1 MPCRTGVVSTFACKG
16 AEQGFPRGS
25 VIEHVIDEQGRPI
38 FSLSTLSAHLHDLR
52 NDGRCSFT
60 VMQPGFRVCPRK
72 LQQRCFGI
80 LAARLLCIRHLYT
93 LIHCSSIG
101 TTDLA

>member
-16 AEQGFPRGS
+16 PEQGFPRGS

-38 FSLSTLSAHLHDLR
+38 FSLSTLSAHLHDLH

-60 VMQPGFRVCPRK
+60 VMQPGFRVRPRK

-80 LAARLLCIRHLYT
+80 LADRLLC
-93 LIHCSSIG
+93 C
-101 TTDLA
+101 A